1 MNLTL
6 AEAQAELVTI
16 NAALSDLYLGKRRKK
31 VEIGSHA
38 FKRTYE
44 FVDPQDMLKVLRME
58 RFNLT
63 EYINTLT
70 ATVQVFRANTN
81 IPMTVQRF

>member
-6 AEAQAELVTI
+6 IEAQAELLTV
-16 NAALSDLYLGKRRKK
+16 NAALSDIYAGTRRKR

-38 FKRTYE
+38 FKRVYD

-70 ATVQVFRANTN
+70 ATTQVFRANTN

>member
-6 AEAQAELVTI
+6 AAAQAELATV
-16 NAALSDLYLGKRRKK
+16 NAALSDIYLGTRRKK

-70 ATVQVFRANTN
+70 ATTQVFRANTN